1 MSISVISRVIHNLRV
16 ILTTFFRWSPRD
28 PHLSEFKGYSVLVKM
43 LRLSRTMRTQMTCRC
58 VRQRMSTGKETI
70 AGTVDIGDI
79 KLPLKS
85 GDRTNEGMVRKTS
98 HTFDS
103 LALVFPVCT

>member
-1 MSISVISRVIHNLRV
+1 
-16 ILTTFFRWSPRD
+16 
-28 PHLSEFKGYSVLVKM
+28 
-43 LRLSRTMRTQMTCRC
+43 
-58 VRQRMSTGKETI
+58 MSTGKETI